1 MNSKRISATLV
12 ITLMMAALFGVVGT
26 RTSVRGDSQS
36 APELEGSWE
45 VTVMP
50 NGGNPIVDLATFSS
64 GGGIVNSDPD
74 PSLSTGHGTWL
85 KTGSHRYAITF
96 VHLLRDPQGNLLGT
110 VKVRAEVTLDQQT
123 DTFSGPFR
131 THVFVGGTL
140 VQSICGI
147 VEAKRI
153 SVEPVEACP

>member
-1 MNSKRISATLV
+1 MNGKRISATVV
-12 ITLMMAALFGVVGT
+12 ITLMMAALFGIVGT
-26 RTSVRGDSQS
+26 QSSIRGDAQA

-45 VTVMP
+45 VSVIP
-50 NGGNPIVDLATFSS
+50 NGGNPIVDLATFSP
-64 GGGIVNSDPD
+64 GGGLVNSDPD

-96 VHLLRDPQGNLLGT
+96 VHFLRDRQGSPLGT

-131 THVFVGGTL
+131 TDVFVGGTL